1 MNTQDIKKRKKKV
14 FSSIKIALVLVML
27 AGAGGGFMYVK
38 NLKADLAT
46 SEANN
51 AKLEQ
56 SVESQKAVIEQMKAD
71 FEAITKIKAEIEKQN
86 KILKAEFAAL
96 DKKFNKI
103 NGKGEV
109 RDIGDLATKRPE
121 SVEKIINK
129 GSTNAMRCS
138 EIAMGSPLTE
148 KEKNATKKSEINS
161 ECPSIAN
168 PNYVPY

>member
-1 MNTQDIKKRKKKV
+1 M
-14 FSSIKIALVLVML
+14 FSSIKIAIVLMML

-51 AKLEQ
+51 LKLEQ
-56 SVESQKAVIEQMKAD
+56 SIDSQKAVIEQMKAD

-86 KILKAEFAAL
+86 SILKAEFQAL
-96 DKKFNKI
+96 DTKFNKI

-109 RDIGDLATKRPE
+109 RDMGDLATKRPS

-129 GSTNAMRCS
+129 GSNNAMRCS

-161 ECPSIAN
+161 ECPSLAN
-168 PNYVPY
+168 PNYVPH

>member
-1 MNTQDIKKRKKKV
+1 M
-14 FSSIKIALVLVML
+14 LVVL

-51 AKLEQ
+51 AILEE
-56 SVESQKAVIEQMKAD
+56 SVKSQKAVIRQMKED
-71 FEAITKIKAEIEKQN
+71 FEAINKIKAEMEKQN
-86 KILKAEFAAL
+86 KILLAEFKAL

>member
-1 MNTQDIKKRKKKV
+1 M
-14 FSSIKIALVLVML
+14 FSSIKIALMLVVL

-51 AKLEQ
+51 AILEE
-56 SVESQKAVIEQMKAD
+56 SVKSQKAVIRQMKED
-71 FEAITKIKAEIEKQN
+71 FEAINKIKAEMEKQN
-86 KILKAEFAAL
+86 KILLAEFKAL

-129 GSTNAMRCS
+129 GSTNANRCS

>member
-1 MNTQDIKKRKKKV
+1 M
-14 FSSIKIALVLVML
+14 FSSIKIAIVLMML

-51 AKLEQ
+51 LKLEQ
-56 SVESQKAVIEQMKAD
+56 SIDSQKAVIEQMKAD

-86 KILKAEFAAL
+86 SILKAEFQAL

-109 RDIGDLATKRPE
+109 RDMGDLATKRPS

-129 GSTNAMRCS
+129 GSNNAMRCS

-161 ECPSIAN
+161 ICPSIAN
-168 PNYVPY
+168 PNYVPH

>member
-1 MNTQDIKKRKKKV
+1 M
-14 FSSIKIALVLVML
+14 LVVL

-56 SVESQKAVIEQMKAD
+56 SVESQKAVIKQMKED
-71 FEAITKIKAEIEKQN
+71 FEAMTKINAEIEKQN

-129 GSTNAMRCS
+129 GSINAMRCS

>member
-1 MNTQDIKKRKKKV
+1 M
-14 FSSIKIALVLVML
+14 LVVL

-51 AKLEQ
+51 LKLEQ
-56 SVESQKAVIEQMKAD
+56 SIDSQKAVIQQMKAD
-71 FEAITKIKAEIEKQN
+71 FEAMTKIKAEIEKQN
-86 KILKAEFAAL
+86 KVLLAEFKAL

>member
-1 MNTQDIKKRKKKV
+1 M

-38 NLKADLAT
+38 TLKSDLAI

-51 AKLEQ
+51 AKLQE
-56 SVESQKAVIEQMKAD
+56 SVADQKAVIEQQQKDFTAILATNKAL
-71 FEAITKIKAEIEKQN
+71 EETNKQLR
-86 KILKAEFAAL
+86 KEFADL
-96 DKKFNKI
+96 DQRFNKI

-109 RDIGDLATKRPE
+109 RDVGKLA
-121 SVEKIINK
+121 VEKDKLVERVINNASDK
-129 GSTNAMRCS
+129 AMRCA
-138 EIAMGSPLTE
+138 EIAMGAPLTE

-168 PNYVPY
+168 PKYVPYD

>member
-1 MNTQDIKKRKKKV
+1 M
-14 FSSIKIALVLVML
+14 FSSIKIALMLVVL

-51 AKLEQ
+51 LKLEQ
-56 SVESQKAVIEQMKAD
+56 SIDSQKAVIQQMKAD
-71 FEAITKIKAEIEKQN
+71 FEAMTKIKAEIEKQN
-86 KILKAEFAAL
+86 LILKAEFKAL
-96 DKKFNKI
+96 DQKFNKI

-109 RDIGDLATKRPE
+109 RDIGDLATKRPS

-129 GSTNAMRCS
+129 GSNNAMRCQ

-161 ECPSIAN
+161 ICPSIAN
-168 PNYVPY
+168 PNYVPH

>member
-1 MNTQDIKKRKKKV
+1 M
-14 FSSIKIALVLVML
+14 LVVL

-51 AKLEQ
+51 LKLEQ
-56 SVESQKAVIEQMKAD
+56 SIDSQKAVIQQMKAD
-71 FEAITKIKAEIEKQN
+71 FEAMTKIKAEIEKQN
-86 KILKAEFAAL
+86 KVLLAEFKAL

-129 GSTNAMRCS
+129 GSNNAMRCQ

-161 ECPSIAN
+161 ICPSIAN
-168 PNYVPY
+168 PNYVPH

>member
-1 MNTQDIKKRKKKV
+1 MIV
-14 FSSIKIALVLVML
+14 IML

-56 SVESQKAVIEQMKAD
+56 SVESQKAVITQMKAD
-71 FEAITKIKAEIEKQN
+71 FKAITEINEKIEKQN
-86 KILKAEFAAL
+86 KLLKAEFAAL

-109 RDIGDLATKRPE
+109 RDVGDLATKRPS

-129 GSTNAMRCS
+129 GTQNAMRCQ